1 MTEALAASPLVRA
14 VALALVEFVWQGAAV
29 GLAVA
34 LVLFALRRASAQMR
48 YVVACLGLAAMAI
61 APVLTA
67 AAYFEDGA
75 GPTRASVIRTG
86 ISRTTS
92 AGPAADSADARMLQ
106 PEPRDPFRGWL
117 EPRLPLV
124 ILIWSVGVLLMAAH
138 MFVGWIR
145 VRRIRRTATP
155 LEPRRWPER
164 VRVLAGRCRVTRR
177 VRLLVS
183 SLVDVPAVIGFV
195 RPAILV
201 PASALSGLS
210 ADFLEA
216 ILLHELAHVRRRDYL
231 VNVVQCVVEV
241 LLFYHPAVW
250 WVSQQI
256 RREREHCCD
265 DFAASRCADQVTY
278 ARALTSLEELRIPAT
293 RLAVGA
299 AGGDLLARIRRLI
312 APETVTHERLS
323 GGFAMSVVFT
333 LALLALTLPI
343 GSLSLAAEPPPE
355 QTTVLPAPAVQ
366 PAPAASSSTAQPASP
381 RAAATPRPAPSIVPR
396 ASAAVPANP
405 AEIAPVA
412 PQAQTGTA
420 SLAGVVRD
428 QTGAVIPGVNVALTR
443 STSEPAR
450 TGTTDARGEFA
461 IGDLAAG
468 TYELTVS
475 QRGFRTGRS
484 TVDLMAGQDRRIDV
498 LLNVGSLTETVTV
511 SSPASSGRAGTA
523 VRQPPVNPQTA
534 ADYFDAARAYY
545 EQGQFAV
552 ATNMTQRAI
561 ELLRSAAP
569 ETGLT
574 GSPAS
579 QPPVAAGSPAAPLRV
594 GGNIMA
600 PRKIRHVPPIYP
612 ADAFAAGVEGVVV
625 IEAIIGTDGTVR
637 DATVVKSV
645 PMLEEAAL
653 GAVRL
658 WQFTPTKLNGV
669 PIEVVM
675 TVAVNFSR

>member
-1 MTEALAASPLVRA
+1 MTEALAGSPLIRA
-14 VALALVEFVWQGAAV
+14 VALALVEFVWQGTV
-29 GLAVA
+29 IGLATA
-34 LVLFALRRASAQMR
+34 LLLFALRRASAQMR
-48 YVVACLGLAAMAI
+48 YGVACLGLAAMTI

-67 AAYFEDGA
+67 AAYLEDGS
-75 GPTRASVIRTG
+75 GPTRAGVIWTG
-86 ISRTTS
+86 ISQPAS
-92 AGPAADSADARMLQ
+92 VGLAADPTDVRLLQ
-106 PEPRDPFRGWL
+106 AESRAPFREWL

-124 ILIWSVGVLLMAAH
+124 ILIWSAGVLLMAAH

-155 LEPRRWPER
+155 LGPCRWPER
-164 VRVLAGRCRVTRR
+164 VRLLAGGFRVTRR

-210 ADFLEA
+210 PDYLEA

-250 WVSQQI
+250 WVSHQI

-278 ARALTSLEELRIPAT
+278 ARALTSLEELRIPAA

-312 APETVTHERLS
+312 APETVTHARLS

-333 LALLALTLPI
+333 LALLALTVPT
-343 GSLSLAAEPPPE
+343 GSLSVAAERTSTPLAQPAPATE
-355 QTTVLPAPAVQ
+355 PAPAVP
-366 PAPAASSSTAQPASP
+366 PATAQTASP
-381 RAAATPRPAPSIVPR
+381 RAAATPRPAPAIAPR
-396 ASAAVPANP
+396 PSAPTPANP
-405 AEIAPVA
+405 AEIAPA
-412 PQAQTGTA
+412 ASQAQVGTA

-428 QTGAVIPGVNVALTR
+428 QTGGVMPGVNVALTR
-443 STSEPAR
+443 SASEAAR
-450 TGTTDARGEFA
+450 TVKTDARGEFA

-468 TYELTVS
+468 TYELTLS
-475 QRGFRTGRS
+475 QPGFRTGRS
-484 TVDLMAGQDRRIDV
+484 TIDLAAGQDRRIDV
-498 LLNVGSLTETVTV
+498 LLNIGSLTEQVTV
-511 SSPASSGRAGTA
+511 GSPLSYGRGGTA
-523 VRQPPVNPQTA
+523 VRQPPANPQTA

-574 GSPAS
+574 ANPAS
-579 QPPVAAGSPAAPLRV
+579 QPPAASESPAAPLRV
-594 GGNIMA
+594 GGNVTE
-600 PRKIRHVPPIYP
+600 PRKIRNVPPVYP
-612 ADAFAAGVEGVVV
+612 ADAFAAGVEGMVV
-625 IEAIIGTDGTVR
+625 IEAVIATDGTVK
-637 DATVVKSV
+637 DATVVRSV

-658 WQFTPTKLNGV
+658 WQFTPTKLNGMPV
-669 PIEVVM
+669 EVTM
-675 TVAVNFSR
+675 TVAVNFGR